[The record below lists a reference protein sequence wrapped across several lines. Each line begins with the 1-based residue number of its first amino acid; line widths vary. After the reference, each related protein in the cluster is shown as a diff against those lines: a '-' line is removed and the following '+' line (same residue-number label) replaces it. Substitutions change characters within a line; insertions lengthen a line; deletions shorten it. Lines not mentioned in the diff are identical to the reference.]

1 VGFHLSDVLDELDQ
15 LGLAAGFAGSMADDK
30 YANIFWKHGIEAVL
44 ISGVK
49 DVVNVGGLRSLGGV
63 LGEFKPGFVPIAT
76 ILTTGGFAKL

>member
-1 VGFHLSDVLDELDQ
+1 
-15 LGLAAGFAGSMADDK
+15 
-30 YANIFWKHGIEAVL
+30 L

-49 DVVNVGGLRSLGGV
+49 DVVNMGGLRSLGSV